1 MKKLMRFFK
10 DEDGV
15 TSVEY
20 AVMVALIAAVVVGG
34 ATLLGVATDTKF
46 NEVSV
51 VIDTAGDAPAAG

>member
-20 AVMVALIAAVVVGG
+20 AVMVALIAAVVIVG
-34 ATLLGVATDTKF
+34 ARVLGTNTNNLF
-46 NEVSV
+46 SS
-51 VIDTAGDAPAAG
+51 TASTIAGS